1 MARMLRLAIALAALA
16 LAGPLAAQDC
26 LPNQIRC
33 DGVCIDPQS
42 SAAHCGACGAA
53 CYADEDCS
61 AGTCALRDNDG
72 DGW

>member
-1 MARMLRLAIALAALA
+1 MARMLRLALALAALA

-61 AGTCALRDNDG
+61 AGTCALRDNDS
-72 DGW
+72 DG